1 MGLVAITVSIPL
13 IAATGLWQAAVHGFG
28 NQRVLAFQGA
38 IFATPDI
45 CPIVTGLSASAVRE
59 CTWNEGA
66 RGRPIYLLGD
76 SNAGQFIDAVALAG
90 ADLNRPVIASTT
102 NSCPFLD
109 VHVERLHQP
118 DSWNAYCRAY
128 TRESLHFLSSATA
141 GTVIISNIDT
151 YWEDPAVAIVTSNG
165 TPSVRLSDKYAALEE
180 GMGAMVENLESAGH
194 DVVVVQTIPRWSEA
208 DTWRTASCTVP
219 QILEDGCRQTMRR
232 QDALD
237 RQGNVR
243 RTIADATS
251 HTGGADPRHLGGAL
265 PGKGKPVFDTRQRP
279 TALLPRW
286 ASRLSHRGA
295 IPSTVVPGDS

>member
-1 MGLVAITVSIPL
+1 MSPFLPAPCGSVRGTRAPEDARSTSWVTRMLGSSSTRSRWLGPTSIDRSSP
-13 IAATGLWQAAVHGFG
+13 A
-28 NQRVLAFQGA
+28 
-38 IFATPDI
+38 P
-45 CPIVTGLSASAVRE
+45 PIG
-59 CTWNEGA
+59 
-66 RGRPIYLLGD
+66 
-76 SNAGQFIDAVALAG
+76 
-90 ADLNRPVIASTT
+90 
-102 NSCPFLD
+102 CPFLD